1 MNEKVYINNIP
12 LIEKG
17 VILAKDSY
25 KSLLQW
31 SSLKS
36 VKSNSWAEHNYI
48 EPDLLNPTLDKRTVT
63 LNFHAQGLEGYE
75 NFMEYLLNHS
85 SHVWTFTELGITIN
99 LRVMQNRLSN
109 VNKKWQSFSVDFIDD
124 EPYTQDVAAIDNS
137 VFGGGGF
144 TLDDYTFDYFGVWI
158 LDGTL
163 TGFRPIPKIK
173 ERLNINE
180 NSRDGNVYDTDGDVR
195 IDSGDITIK
204 CLIRGRNLIECVN
217 NYYSLLNYIKRPKS
231 RLIFVKSTMEM
242 IECYYKSSVCNEV
255 HKKLAS
261 GLAGI
266 AFSITFVIID
276 KGVIETLSN
285 DGQRFVLTDSQGNYL
300 CG

>member
-75 NFMEYLLNHS
+75 NFMEYLLKTS

-124 EPYTQDVAAIDNS
+124 EPYGQDVASIDNS

-180 NSRDGNVYDTDGDVR
+180 PSRDGNVYDIDGDVR

-217 NYYSLLNYIKRPKS
+217 NYYALLNYIKRPKS

-285 DGQRFVLTDSQGNYL
+285 DGQRFVLTDATGNYL